1 VSWNAEAIGFDLR
14 MLQVF
19 LIVCETGSMTG
30 AALRLRLTQPAV
42 SQIVRNLE
50 KRLGNSLFDRGLR
63 PFGLTSAGAA
73 LQQQA
78 IQLLDQARKIPAA
91 IHGKGDSQ
99 LAMIRV
105 GLVDSVSSIFTPLL
119 ATQLQPLTA
128 QLSFWSGL
136 ALAHGTALVE
146 RQLDLIVTSEP
157 LEDYDGFDRFDL
169 VTEPFILVLPAE
181 LANLANKNL
190 REIAPALPLL
200 RYSDRSHIGQ
210 VVERHLRR
218 IGVEVPRRIECDT
231 TEQVT
236 AMIESGSGWTLTT
249 PLCMLQARPNMA
261 RIHVATVPGPGFRR
275 SLTLIARSGEL
286 GRVPSITAGLARRIL
301 SETCLPQIYDLM
313 PAIRN
318 HMRVG

>member
-1 VSWNAEAIGFDLR
+1 VGWSAETIGFDLR

-19 LIVCETGSMTG
+19 LMVCETGSMTA

-42 SQIVRNLE
+42 SQVIRNLE
-50 KRLGNSLFDRGLR
+50 KRLGSPLFDRALR

-91 IHGKGDSQ
+91 VQGKGEAR
-99 LAMIRV
+99 LAIIRV
-105 GLVDSVSSIFTPLL
+105 GIVDSVSAVFTPLV
-119 ATQLQPLTA
+119 ATQLQPLAA

-146 RQLDLIVTSEP
+146 RKLDLIVTSEP

-169 VTEPFILVLPAE
+169 VTEPFILVLPTEHAE
-181 LANLANKNL
+181 LARKNL
-190 REIAPALPLL
+190 REIAAALPLL

-218 IGVEVPRRIECDT
+218 IGVGVPRHIECDT

-249 PLCMLQARPNMA
+249 PLCVLQAQPAMSRV
-261 RIHVATVPGPGFRR
+261 HVAAVPGPGFRR

-301 SETCLPQIYDLM
+301 SETCLPQIYEMM
-313 PAIRN
+313 PEVRN
-318 HMRVG
+318 RLRVG